1 MFDVLRE
8 KIKAARIEADKLT
21 SSLKRQALIKTASSF
36 LGPIGSFFG
45 GFFADGG
52 RIQSGQVGVVG
63 EAGPELVSGPANVT
77 PLDDAGTGGTT
88 NVTFNISTIDATD
101 FDTLL
106 TTRQD
111 LIIGLINR
119 GLAERGRRSL
129 TA

>member
-1 MFDVLRE
+1 M
-8 KIKAARIEADKLT
+8 
-21 SSLKRQALIKTASSF
+21 
-36 LGPIGSFFG
+36 
-45 GFFADGG
+45 
-52 RIQSGQVGVVG
+52 VG
-63 EAGPELVSGPANVT
+63 EAGPEIVTGPANVT
-77 PLDDAGTGGTT
+77 PMDEMATGST

-111 LIIGLINR
+111 LILGLINR

>member
-1 MFDVLRE
+1 MRE
-8 KIKAARIEADKLT
+8 KIKGARLEAEALNRQLR
-21 SSLKRQALIKTASSF
+21 SQAMGQALGSIF
-36 LGPIGSFFG
+36 GPIGSVVGSFFG
-45 GFFADGG
+45 GLFADGG
-52 RIQSGQVGVVG
+52 RIQSGTFGIVG
-63 EAGPELVSGPANVT
+63 EEGPEIVSGPANVT
-77 PLDDAGTGGTT
+77 PMDEVGSGTT

>member
-1 MFDVLRE
+1 M
-8 KIKAARIEADKLT
+8 
-21 SSLKRQALIKTASSF
+21 
-36 LGPIGSFFG
+36 GSIFG

-52 RIQSGQVGVVG
+52 RIQSGQFGVVG
-63 EAGPELVSGPANVT
+63 EEGPEIVQGPANVT
-77 PLDDAGTGGTT
+77 PMDEAGGGST

-111 LIIGLINR
+111 LIVGLINR
-119 GLAERGRRSL
+119 SLAERGRRSL